1 MDKPKMITVIGT
13 MSGTSFD
20 GIDAA
25 LLKTDG
31 VDVTDFGGK
40 YSITYPEL
48 FRQNIR
54 KLILGE
60 YNTALLLEVENEI
73 TIYHA
78 QAINKLVKEN
88 GLSKE
93 QVDLIGFH
101 GQTIFHDS
109 RGCKTWQLGNP
120 SLLAELTG
128 IDVVADFRR
137 RDMAGGGEGAPLV
150 PLFHQALF
158 KDIKKSIAVVNIG
171 GVANITFLNQKG
183 DVIAFDAGPGCALI
197 DDWINSRT
205 QLKYDENGVI
215 AASGVVNSKKL
226 DFLMDD
232 NYFYRK
238 PPKSLD
244 RNQFLNSMRKI
255 SILNTA
261 DGAATLAHFTAKAI
275 SITSKFLPE
284 VPEKWI
290 ISGGGRHNSYLM
302 NILANDYKLSVQ
314 NIDELVFNGKNL
326 NGDLIEAQA
335 FGFLAARSYFHLP
348 LTLPTTTGVVQAAFG
363 GAFYRA

>member
-1 MDKPKMITVIGT
+1 MNKPKILTVIGT

-20 GIDAA
+20 GLNTA

-31 VDVTDFGGK
+31 VDVIDLGGN
-40 YSITYPEL
+40 YSISYPEL

-54 KLILGE
+54 KVVFGECDTSLI
-60 YNTALLLEVENEI
+60 LEVENEI
-73 TIYHA
+73 TLYHA
-78 QAINKLVKEN
+78 QAINKLVKES

-93 QVDLIGFH
+93 QIDLVGFH
-101 GQTIFHDS
+101 GQTVFHDP

-137 RDMAGGGEGAPLV
+137 RDMAAGGEGAPLV

-158 KDIKKSIAVVNIG
+158 RDTQESIAIINIG
-171 GVANITFLNQKG
+171 GVANITFLNRRG
-183 DVIAFDAGPGCALI
+183 DVIAFDTGPGCALI
-197 DDWINSRT
+197 DDWVNSRAK
-205 QLKYDENGVI
+205 LKYDDNGII
-215 AASGVVNSKKL
+215 AASGVVNNKKL

-244 RNQFLNSMRKI
+244 RNHFLSSMRKI
-255 SILNTA
+255 SSLNTS
-261 DGAATLAHFTAKAI
+261 DGAATLTHFTAKSI
-275 SITSKFLPE
+275 SLAVKFLPE

-290 ISGGGRHNSYLM
+290 VSGGGRHNSFLM
-302 NILANDYKLSVQ
+302 NILASDYGLSIQ
-314 NIDELVFNGKNL
+314 SMDELMFKDKKL
-326 NGDLIEAQA
+326 DGDLIEAQA
-335 FGFLAARSYFHLP
+335 FGFLAARSYLHLP
-348 LTLPTTTGVVQAAFG
+348 LSLPTTTGVVQAAFG
-363 GAFYRA
+363 GGLYRA

>member
-1 MDKPKMITVIGT
+1 MNKSKILTVIGT

-20 GIDAA
+20 GLNTA

-31 VDVTDFGGK
+31 IEIIDLGGH
-40 YSITYPEL
+40 YGISYPEL

-54 KLILGE
+54 KVILGE
-60 YNTALLLEVENEI
+60 YDTALLLEVENEI

-78 QAINKLVKEN
+78 QAINKLVKES

-93 QVDLIGFH
+93 QIDLIGFH

-158 KDIKKSIAVVNIG
+158 KDIQKSIAVVNIG

-183 DVIAFDAGPGCALI
+183 DVIAFDTGPGCALI
-197 DDWINSRT
+197 DDWVNSRM
-205 QLKYDENGVI
+205 QLKYDENGEI
-215 AASGVVNSKKL
+215 AASGVVNNKKL

-255 SILNTA
+255 STLNTV
-261 DGAATLAHFTAKAI
+261 DGAATLAHFTAK
-275 SITSKFLPE
+275 SIAVALKSLPE
-284 VPEKWI
+284 APEKWI

-302 NILANDYKLSVQ
+302 NILANDYNLSVQ
-314 NIDELVFNGKNL
+314 NIDELMFKNQKL

-363 GAFYRA
+363 GGLYRA

>member
-1 MDKPKMITVIGT
+1 MEKPKMLTVIGT

-20 GIDAA
+20 GVDAA
-25 LLKTDG
+25 LVKTDG
-31 VDVTDFGGK
+31 IDIANFGGK
-40 YSITYPEL
+40 YNIAYPEL

-54 KLILGE
+54 NLILGD
-60 YNTALLLEVENEI
+60 YNTSLLLEVENEI

-78 QAINKLVKEN
+78 QAINKLVKES
-88 GLSKE
+88 GLTKE

-128 IDVVADFRR
+128 INVIADFRR

-158 KDIKKSIAVVNIG
+158 KDIKQSIAVVNIG

-183 DVIAFDAGPGCALI
+183 DIIAFDTGPGCALI
-197 DDWINSRT
+197 DDWVNSRM
-205 QLKYDENGVI
+205 QLKYDDNGAI
-215 AASGVVNSKKL
+215 ACSGVVNNKKL

-255 SILNTA
+255 STLNTA
-261 DGAATLAHFTAKAI
+261 DGAATLTHFTAKSI
-275 SITSKFLPE
+275 SIAAKFLPE

-290 ISGGGRHNSYLM
+290 IFGGGRHNSYLM
-302 NILANDYKLSVQ
+302 DILAHDYKLSVQ
-314 NIDELVFNGKNL
+314 KIDELTHNGKNL
-326 NGDLIEAQA
+326 DGDLVEAQA